1 MSYMGDTS
9 PNPAL
14 AEENWEEGWGVGP
27 CSYINNLRGRRPSM
41 IMNEQRVLF
50 HCLMILRM

>member
-27 CSYINNLRGRRPSM
+27 CSYINNLRGRRPS
-41 IMNEQRVLF
+41 IIVNEQRVLF
-50 HCLMILRM
+50 HYLMILRM